1 MMKKF
6 VVSLFA
12 MLFAL
17 PMWACEVCEKQQP
30 KILKGISH
38 GTGPQS
44 GWDMPIIYVSG
55 LVVLVTLIYA
65 VKFLVKPNE
74 AAEDHIKRSILNS
87 PLHDGN

>member
-1 MMKKF
+1 MKKLAI
-6 VVSLFA
+6 SLLV
-12 MLFAL
+12 MLFSL

-30 KILKGISH
+30 AILKGISH

-44 GWDMPIIYVSG
+44 GWDMPIIYASG
-55 LVVLVTLIYA
+55 VIVLFTLVFS

-74 AAEDHIKRSILNS
+74 DAENHIKRSILNS